1 MESLLEQYNYCVK
14 ELNEKEVL
22 LCGGYLRKTEMFV
35 KKEWIFWLI
44 NTIRKMTPFDFENPR
59 TFFMINSNDSYLA
72 ISLEIKDRDLSHM
85 EIFSHWNDESKNAP
99 SFSMP
104 YPAGNEKRMMAYIE
118 PVLFELSKYLP
129 EEEQKK
135 LVKPWECTMSD
146 EEWEKYK
153 GSSRDNNAIGTV
165 KFVGEIDPKEYFCH

>member
-1 MESLLEQYNYCVK
+1 MESLLEQYTYYVK

-72 ISLEIKDRDLSHM
+72 ISLEIKDRNLSNM

-99 SFSMP
+99 LFSMP

-135 LVKPWECTMSD
+135 LVKPWGCTMSD

-153 GSSRDNNAIGTV
+153 GFSRDNNAIGTV
-165 KFVGEIDPKEYFCH
+165 KFVGEIDPKEYFGN

>member
-1 MESLLEQYNYCVK
+1 MNPSDFDNPDTFKTLE
-14 ELNEKEVL
+14 
-22 LCGGYLRKTEMFV
+22 
-35 KKEWIFWLI
+35 
-44 NTIRKMTPFDFENPR
+44 
-59 TFFMINSNDSYLA
+59 SNDSH
-72 ISLEIKDRDLSHM
+72 ISIMNTIEDRDFSIM
-85 EIFSHWNDESKNAP
+85 EIYVRWNDRVKRVP

-165 KFVGEIDPKEYFCH
+165 KFVGEI

>member
-22 LCGGYLRKTEMFV
+22 LCGGYLNNTKIAI
-35 KKEWIFWLI
+35 KKEWISWII
-44 NTIRKMTPFDFENPR
+44 NSIRSMNPSDFDNPDTFKTFE
-59 TFFMINSNDSYLA
+59 SNDSH
-72 ISLEIKDRDLSHM
+72 ISIMNTIEDRDFSIM
-85 EIFSHWNDESKNAP
+85 EIYVRWNDRAKRAP

-165 KFVGEIDPKEYFCH
+165 KFVGEIDPKEYFGH